1 MYAILRAGGKQVKV
15 STGDVVRVERP
26 SGRKLAKGEELTLSD
41 IVLVSGDDGIRSA
54 KDELSKVAVKATVV
68 GEVRNRKVL
77 VFKKK
82 IRKQYR
88 RTKGHRQT
96 MVDVRIDSIEG

>member
-1 MYAILRAGGKQVKV
+1 MYAILRSGGKQLKV
-15 STGDVVRVERP
+15 SAGDVVRVEKP
-26 SGRKLAKGEELTLSD
+26 SGKKLPKGGELTLSD
-41 IVLVSGDDGIRSA
+41 VILVSGDGKIRSA
-54 KDELSKVAVKATVV
+54 KDDLSGVSVKATVV
-68 GEVRNRKVL
+68 REVRSRKIL

-96 MVDVRIDSIEG
+96 MLEIRIDSIEG